1 MNQQKAF
8 NIQEYVAICKNK
20 KKLLA
25 GIVAG
30 FAVVSLA
37 AGLVWPKTYESTTT
51 VRTRM
56 TPGSVTSGS
65 ALATLAGL
73 SGAGTPTMTYV
84 ELMKSGVV
92 LQPIIDKLDWD
103 EDEKK
108 FLTPDKFAKKNLTIE
123 SIKQTNIITVSAKG
137 NTPEEAQMIADDV
150 VNNFMH
156 LMTDMNKDTQNT
168 MLKFLNERVST
179 AKKEAEDAGKKFA
192 DYQKE
197 HKMYEPKL
205 QAEAQ
210 LDNLAKYDS
219 AISQSI
225 VDASA
230 NDAKL
235 QSVSGQLDAMKAD
248 SEQFKI
254 NDNAVVQDIRNNIVK
269 KEVELVGLEYKYTDE
284 HPSVI
289 QAKAQ
294 LKQLEDSLRNEVNAI
309 VQSNAA
315 TMNPA
320 QESLVKEQ
328 ALAEASRAV
337 AQAKK
342 AALEEQRTEKEEEI
356 SKLPSEALDYINLE
370 REARIK
376 NEVYTNLVK
385 QYEQSR
391 IEQAMESMDI
401 QVVDK
406 ANLPFEEKPIWP
418 RPKLMTAVGG
428 LIGVLVAMLYAF
440 VEYIKRNKRLQD

>member
-156 LMTDMNKDTQNT
+156 LMTDM
-168 MLKFLNERVST
+168 
-179 AKKEAEDAGKKFA
+179 
-192 DYQKE
+192 
-197 HKMYEPKL
+197 
-205 QAEAQ
+205 
-210 LDNLAKYDS
+210 
-219 AISQSI
+219 
-225 VDASA
+225 
-230 NDAKL
+230 
-235 QSVSGQLDAMKAD
+235 
-248 SEQFKI
+248 
-254 NDNAVVQDIRNNIVK
+254 
-269 KEVELVGLEYKYTDE
+269 
-284 HPSVI
+284 
-289 QAKAQ
+289 
-294 LKQLEDSLRNEVNAI
+294 
-309 VQSNAA
+309 
-315 TMNPA
+315 
-320 QESLVKEQ
+320 
-328 ALAEASRAV
+328 
-337 AQAKK
+337 
-342 AALEEQRTEKEEEI
+342 
-356 SKLPSEALDYINLE
+356 
-370 REARIK
+370 
-376 NEVYTNLVK
+376 
-385 QYEQSR
+385 
-391 IEQAMESMDI
+391 
-401 QVVDK
+401 
-406 ANLPFEEKPIWP
+406 
-418 RPKLMTAVGG
+418 
-428 LIGVLVAMLYAF
+428 
-440 VEYIKRNKRLQD
+440 

>member
-1 MNQQKAF
+1 
-8 NIQEYVAICKNK
+8 
-20 KKLLA
+20 
-25 GIVAG
+25 
-30 FAVVSLA
+30 
-37 AGLVWPKTYESTTT
+37 
-51 VRTRM
+51 
-56 TPGSVTSGS
+56 
-65 ALATLAGL
+65 
-73 SGAGTPTMTYV
+73 
-84 ELMKSGVV
+84 
-92 LQPIIDKLDWD
+92 
-103 EDEKK
+103 
-108 FLTPDKFAKKNLTIE
+108 
-123 SIKQTNIITVSAKG
+123 
-137 NTPEEAQMIADDV
+137 
-150 VNNFMH
+150 
-156 LMTDMNKDTQNT
+156 
-168 MLKFLNERVST
+168 
-179 AKKEAEDAGKKFA
+179 
-192 DYQKE
+192 
-197 HKMYEPKL
+197 MYEPKL
-205 QAEAQ
+205 QVEAQ
-210 LDNLAKYDS
+210 LDNLAKYDF

-248 SEQFKI
+248 SEHFKI

-356 SKLPSEALDYINLE
+356 SKLPSEAIDYLNLE